1 MIPINILKLGGG
13 SFTPYLAGGSYTDSE
28 VDPGLAIC
36 GIRLGTDG
44 TATNVRLVLGNQA
57 ITGEW
62 GRPITASIG
71 SSYEARVTLTS
82 GTLTTGTTGS
92 WLALSSQ
99 RDWDVQRNTI
109 GSKAC
114 TFTLE
119 IRRVSDSVVVASASY
134 TITATIL

>member
-1 MIPINILKLGGG
+1 MTCVVIN
-13 SFTPYLAGGSYTDSE
+13 SFLSGLTVTLAGGSYTDSE
-28 VDPGLAIC
+28 LDPGTAQC

-44 TATNVRLVLGNQA
+44 TATNTRSAIGNQA
-57 ITGEW
+57 ISGEW
-62 GRPITASIG
+62 ARPIDAG
-71 SSYEARVTLTS
+71 NGALYEARVTVTS
-82 GTLTTGTTGS
+82 GTLTAGTTGS

-99 RDWDVQRNTI
+99 RDWYVERSTL

-134 TITATIL
+134 TITATIS